1 MGGGGED
8 IWDTNKK
15 EEKRQSICQVCNL
28 KPNPNV
34 LKKKKEQDWR
44 WLVYQVVVWLTQEGT
59 CFGVHTMWEGRCI
72 YLTHNKIIIGIFLL
86 QEKNVSFEFV
96 LVGMYRFL

>member
-1 MGGGGED
+1 MGTKRWGGGGGED

-34 LKKKKEQDWR
+34 LKKKKEEEEEEEDWR
-44 WLVYQVVVWLTQEGT
+44 WLVDEVKVWY
-59 CFGVHTMWEGRCI
+59 H
-72 YLTHNKIIIGIFLL
+72 LL
-86 QEKNVSFEFV
+86 GS
-96 LVGMYRFL
+96 